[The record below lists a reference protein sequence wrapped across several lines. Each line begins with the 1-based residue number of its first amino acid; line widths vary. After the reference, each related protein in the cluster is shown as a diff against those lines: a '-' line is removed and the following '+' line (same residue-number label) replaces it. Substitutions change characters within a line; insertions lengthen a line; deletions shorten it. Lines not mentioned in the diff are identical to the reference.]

1 MPALLEL
8 GLHHQRREA
17 RPLGRVGTE
26 YDLIPAAPDEPT
38 CLVRQS
44 DAAGRR
50 RSRLATSWRKLHA
63 NLETDATRRAAAFFR
78 HFQQTIAGRV
88 AKIGFVGF
96 TVDELFHPRDFRD
109 DFNRLF
115 KPAWLGA
122 AYGGIQFESDWIGS
136 REVRQQRAAMFT
148 QRDDG
153 GPPPS
158 FHVDLS
164 PEMQKRIKDWLGERE
179 AGVWGKIGAST
190 HERLS
195 RAIRRGLAEGDS
207 FDAMQARIN
216 TVLKSQTDYAA
227 RRIARTETTGS
238 MNFGQQIER
247 DDIGIEFKEW
257 ISTLDIRTRGV
268 DPKDAYNHISADGQ
282 TVSNK
287 EMFNVSG
294 QHLAYPG
301 DGSHGAGAGNVC
313 NCRCCGAAAFPD
325 EPLKPLRAKTP
336 VVTPVEPEGTALGV
350 AVSKALAPV
359 GTRSQVATVK
369 EVLSIID
376 SVHGDGTLPKI
387 PVTWNRA
394 TSTNGSYAATVGGD
408 ARAIKASTIGDH
420 PLMTLAHE
428 IGHFLDHQSLGDK
441 GRFATHGAT
450 SATSQKLAPLL
461 KVLRESAAVKRLDEL
476 QYLKTVPVRRGAKA
490 GTVEVER
497 KYVSYL
503 LRSEEMFARAYAQWV
518 TLRSGNPAI
527 VKQLDT
533 MRGKITSAETI
544 YPHQWSDDDFAPVA
558 LAIDALFRL
567 MKWMK

>member
-8 GLHHQRREA
+8 HRQQREA
-17 RPLGRVGTE
+17 RPLGRVGSE
-26 YDLIPAAPDEPT
+26 YDLVHAIQDEPARII
-38 CLVRQS
+38 RQS
-44 DAAGRR
+44 DASDRR
-50 RSRLATSWRKLHA
+50 RRRLATSWRKLHA

-88 AKIGFVGF
+88 AKIGSVGF
-96 TVDELFHPRDFRD
+96 TVDELFHPSDFRD

-148 QRDDG
+148 QRDDS

-216 TVLKSQTDYAA
+216 SVLKSQTDYAA
-227 RRIARTETTGS
+227 RRIARTETTGA
-238 MNFGQQIER
+238 MNTGQQIER

-282 TVSNK
+282 TVPNK

-301 DGSHGAGAGNVC
+301 DGSHGAGAGNIV

-325 EPLKPLRAKTP
+325 EPLKPLRTKTP
-336 VVTPVEPEGTALGV
+336 VVTPVEPEGTALGIP
-350 AVSKALAPV
+350 VSKALMPI
-359 GTRSQVATVK
+359 SKKPHLNATVK
-369 EVLSIID
+369 EVLKIID
-376 SVHGDGTLPKI
+376 SVHGDGALSTI
-387 PVTWNRA
+387 PVTWNRKIHEH
-394 TSTNGSYAATVGGD
+394 GSYTSLSGVPKGIAASS
-408 ARAIKASTIGDH
+408 KGDH
-420 PLMTLAHE
+420 PLLTLAHE
-428 IGHFLDHQSLGDK
+428 IGHFIDQQALGVA
-441 GRFATHGAT
+441 GRFA
-450 SATSQKLAPLL
+450 S
-461 KVLRESAAVKRLDEL
+461 ESADAAIRQRMAAFTKAALDSPQVKQLRALLLRKNVEMVVEGKL
-476 QYLKTVPVRRGAKA
+476 RRVPIDHPH
-490 GTVEVER
+490 
-497 KYVSYL
+497 VSYL
-503 LRSEEMFARAYAQWV
+503 LSTREIFARAYSQWIAE
-518 TLRSGNPAI
+518 RSGNPAM
-527 VKQLDT
+527 KTQLN
-533 MRGKITSAETI
+533 MRRGKTASSAHDVLYTVHWLDE
-544 YPHQWSDDDFAPVA
+544 DFAPIKVA
-558 LAIDALFRL
+558 LDELFRA
-567 MKWMK
+567 MKWTK